1 MRSTVEVE
9 WDDDTRSLAL
19 GLAAFEDSLC
29 AACGRPETVCQNP
42 DNDGRFA
49 VRDPIRCHAATALSM
64 RVDADK
70 DKKQLA
76 PDALLYN
83 VELIGASRGG

>member
-1 MRSTVEVE
+1 MTTRAELE
-9 WDDDTRSLAL
+9 WDDDTRALAL
-19 GLAAFEDSLC
+19 GLAAFEDTLC
-29 AACGRPETVCQNP
+29 PACGRPTSVCQNP

-49 VRDPIRCHAATALSM
+49 VRDPIRCHVTTALSM

>member
-1 MRSTVEVE
+1 MTTRPEVE
-9 WDDDTRSLAL
+9 WDDDTRALAL
-19 GLAAFEDSLC
+19 GLAAFEDTLC
-29 AACGRPETVCQNP
+29 PACGRPTSVCQNP

-49 VRDPIRCHAATALSM
+49 VRDPIRCHVTTALSM
-64 RVDADK
+64 RLHADR

-83 VELIGASRGG
+83 VELIGGTDGR